1 VCNGCRCHT
10 HTNNNNNS
18 TSKCFEIV
26 SVGEIIEVIFAWDKA
41 PNSGQQNKDINH
53 GRANER
59 VVNHVGSEGSNYIC
73 FLFVE
78 KDLFL
83 IDGL

>member
-1 VCNGCRCHT
+1 
-10 HTNNNNNS
+10 
-18 TSKCFEIV
+18 
-26 SVGEIIEVIFAWDKA
+26 
-41 PNSGQQNKDINH
+41 
-53 GRANER
+53 
-59 VVNHVGSEGSNYIC
+59 VGSEGSNYIC

>member
-1 VCNGCRCHT
+1 VFNGCRCHT
-10 HTNNNNNS
+10 QQHSN
-18 TSKCFEIV
+18 SKCFEIV
-26 SVGEIIEVIFAWDKA
+26 LVGEIIEVIFAWDKA
-41 PNSGQQNKDINH
+41 PNSGQLNKDINH